1 MTTRNTVSFV
11 INALIIFSTIHAQDF
26 RDEVGDRLMGRRTV
40 PIVWPKGSRI
50 WIFAMLTAWSVG
62 LSWACDLPF
71 PVSVP
76 FCMLAMSVGLRFL
89 RRRTADEDK
98 LSYRYYNVSVFQ

>member
-11 INALIIFSTIHAQDF
+11 INALIIFSTIYAQDF
-26 RDEVGDRLMGRRTV
+26 RDEIGDRLMGRRTV

-50 WIFAMLTAWSVG
+50 WIFAMLAAWSVG
-62 LSWACDLPF
+62 LSWACGLPF
-71 PVSVP
+71 HFSVP
-76 FCMLAMSVGLRFL
+76 FSMLGAFIGLRFL

-98 LSYRYYNVSVFQ
+98 LSYRYYNVSVF